1 MLPLL
6 TSLSPQTFP
15 FHFLS
20 FLSIAD
26 KYTQSLS
33 FCFLREKIIFM
44 QRTVSQAAVGVR
56 TSCIKVR
63 IAMTSVIP
71 KLNRHQ
77 VM

>member
-6 TSLSPQTFP
+6 SSLSLLTFP

-44 QRTVSQAAVGVR
+44 QCTVSHAAAGVR
-56 TSCIKVR
+56 TSCIEVR

-71 KLNRHQ
+71 ELNQHQ